1 MSKPEYSQK
10 PGLMLLSDNGPDF
23 NPLSLLNAIYFYR
36 LFRALKCDFM
46 SVFTHAAHYSAFN
59 CIEHLWSPLSD
70 KVGGIAFS
78 SCRPGDDKPP
88 AKPAGLND

>member
-36 LFRALKCDFM
+36 LFRALKYDFM
-46 SVFTHAAHYSAFN
+46 YVKAF
-59 CIEHLWSPLSD
+59 LKSP
-70 KVGGIAFS
+70 IREIHQF
-78 SCRPGDDKPP
+78 R
-88 AKPAGLND
+88 GL